1 MAVRLRGAEEK
12 RGEKEKEKKRKRVA
26 RRERKSQG
34 IEKEEIQG
42 ETDEGDGLQ
51 TKRCEKVN

>member
-1 MAVRLRGAEEK
+1 MRGAEEK

-42 ETDEGDGLQ
+42 ERRGWL